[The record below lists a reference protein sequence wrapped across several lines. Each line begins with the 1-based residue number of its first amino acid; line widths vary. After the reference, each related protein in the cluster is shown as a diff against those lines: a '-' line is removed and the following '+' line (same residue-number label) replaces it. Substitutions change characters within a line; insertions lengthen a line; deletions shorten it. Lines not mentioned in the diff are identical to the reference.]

1 MLIASLKI
9 FAQRAISQNLAGG
22 MTDPRNIPLA
32 AATLIAIVLLEA
44 FRRRLHGLTLLLI
57 IVSALTFFI
66 SSFYLPLASHSD
78 EWASISAYI
87 ALLALLSAVLVA
99 VFYKNPGVWRIL
111 AVLVVISVVALVGGI
126 IYTFSQADVFRGNRA
141 ADAAVVLGGGVWGP
155 HMPSPDFRKRLDAAA
170 RLYEK
175 HETKMIAVTGGTR
188 RFNTYESEIGAW
200 YLRHKGIPAADILTE
215 HKTLNTAE
223 QVLYVKDVLMD
234 SLKMK
239 NIVIV
244 SDNWHLP
251 RALLRCNWE
260 HIRAKGYARDYRMSM
275 QSELFWRTREAA
287 GIQIYMLFGA

>member
-9 FAQRAISQNLAGG
+9 FAQRAIAQNLAGG
-22 MTDPRNIPLA
+22 MTDPRNLPLG
-32 AATLIAIVLLEA
+32 AATLVAIVLLEA
-44 FRRRLHGLTLLLI
+44 FRRRLHGFALLLI
-57 IVSALTFFI
+57 VVSSLTFFI
-66 SSFYLPLASHSD
+66 CSFYLPLVSHSH

-87 ALLALLSAVLVA
+87 SLLALLSTALVA
-99 VFYKNPGVWRIL
+99 AFNKNPGVGRIIAAL
-111 AVLVVISVVALVGGI
+111 IAISLVGLIGGI
-126 IYTFSQADVFRGNRA
+126 IYTFSSADAFRGSRA

-155 HMPSPDFRKRLDAAA
+155 HTPSPDLRRRLDAAA

-188 RFNTYESEIGAW
+188 RFNTYESEIGGW
-200 YLRHKGIPAADILTE
+200 YLRRKGIPASDIITE

-239 NIVIV
+239 NVVIV

-251 RALLRCNWE
+251 RALLMCKWE
-260 HIRAKGYARDYRMSM
+260 HIRAKGYASDYRMSM